1 MKIRAKI
8 ISGYAVA
15 LGIAVSGTGLGVM
28 VGNYYQQQALQAR
41 QSASRDRKLLSTLQ
55 VDILYNR
62 PAKQLIPVLQNP
74 DRFHQEGMK
83 LIERIGEIQTL
94 LNSHNHSQYPPA
106 LEGLLPR
113 LENYEVTVA
122 QFAQQAQAFVTE
134 IDQLLRTS
142 PDGVPKAE
150 KKIMG
155 LVKSKTFVKFIE
167 FPDKLKGFY
176 QIAEKQEDLA
186 EQNLLQ
192 AEAIRSQIIFSSLG
206 ISIAIA
212 IFLAIYISR
221 NIARPIQSL
230 TNISLQ
236 VTQESN
242 FDLQAPI
249 ETNDEVGVLA
259 TSLNQLIN
267 RVHQLLADQ
276 QRYTE
281 ELERAK
287 EIADAA
293 NQAKSEFLASMSH
306 ELRTPLNG
314 ILGYA
319 QILNRSSAL
328 ADKEQ
333 HGVDIIYQCG
343 SHLLTLINDVLDLA
357 KIEARK
363 LELDPKEI
371 HFPAFLQGIVEIC
384 RVRSDNKGLNFIYQP
399 DPDLPPGILVDEKR
413 LRQVL
418 INLIGNAIKFTEAGR
433 VIFSVKILESLTA
446 INKPGAALVRFQ
458 IEDTGMGIAPTEVA
472 KIFHPF
478 EQVGDKKHRAEG
490 TGLGLA
496 ISQRIIQLMGS
507 EIEVQSQLNVGST
520 FSFEIPLIIP
530 ENWAEKLSKTAQG
543 KIIGYEGQTRH
554 LLIVD
559 DRWENRAVLVEL
571 LQPLGFQCKEAE
583 NGQEALT
590 QIRQFAF
597 DLILTDVVMPIMNGF
612 EMVEQLRH
620 DDAIKHHLV
629 ILSSASVSDLDR
641 QMSIK
646 AGGDDF
652 LPKPIQAEEL
662 FSLLAQY
669 LQLTWK
675 YDTTPKTSAT
685 TLDEEPESELVVPP
699 LADLEILF
707 ELAQDGL
714 LRKLADKANE
724 IATQE
729 EKYLP
734 FTQIIIKLVKRF
746 QGDKIEDF
754 LQTHLD
760 LARSQ
765 KSLPTQG

>member
-15 LGIAVSGTGLGVM
+15 LGIAVSGTGLGVI

-74 DRFHQEGMK
+74 DRFHQEGLK
-83 LIERIGEIQTL
+83 LIERIDEIQTL

-113 LENYEVTVA
+113 LERYEFTVA
-122 QFAQQAQAFVTE
+122 QFAKQAQAFVTE

-167 FPDKLKGFY
+167 FPDELKSFY

-230 TNISLQ
+230 TNISLR

-249 ETNDEVGVLA
+249 ETHDEVGVLA

-276 QRYTE
+276 KHYTE

-328 ADKEQ
+328 AAKEQ

-363 LELDPKEI
+363 LDLDPKEI

-384 RVRSDNKGLNFIYQP
+384 RVRSDHKGLDFIYQP
-399 DPDLPPGILVDEKR
+399 DADLPPGVLVDEKR

-418 INLIGNAIKFTEAGR
+418 INLIGNAIKFTEAGC
-433 VIFSVKILESLTA
+433 VIFSVKILESLTTE
-446 INKPGAALVRFQ
+446 NKPGAALVRFQ

-472 KIFHPF
+472 KLFQPF
-478 EQVGDKKHRAEG
+478 EQVGDKKHHAEG

-520 FSFEIPLIIP
+520 FSFEVPLIIP
-530 ENWAEKLSKTAQG
+530 ENWAEKLSKTDQG

-571 LQPLGFQCKEAE
+571 LQPLGFRCQEAE
-583 NGQEALT
+583 NGQEALK

-597 DLILTDVVMPIMNGF
+597 DLILTDVVMPVMNGF
-612 EMVEQLRH
+612 EMVEQLRN
-620 DDAIKHHLV
+620 DNAIKHHLV

-662 FSLLAQY
+662 FSLLAKY

-675 YDTTPKTSAT
+675 YDTTSKTSAT
-685 TLDEEPESELVVPP
+685 TWDEEPERALIVPP
-699 LADLEILF
+699 LADLEMLF

-724 IATQE
+724 IAAQE

-734 FTQIIIKLVKRF
+734 FTQAILKLVKQF
-746 QGDKIEDF
+746 QSDKIEDF
-754 LQTHLD
+754 LQTYLD
-760 LARSQ
+760 LARSE
-765 KSLPTQG
+765 KSLPTQ